1 MIFHSHRFRDILAYE
16 ANRSW
21 YQDRIRDMT
30 CSVLRNKV
38 IGILGYG
45 LIGREVARL
54 CQAFG
59 MKVHASLGRGGKSQ
73 TLSYRTQGT
82 GDPEDSIPERW
93 FQLSEFPKV
102 ASSFE

>member
-1 MIFHSHRFRDILAYE
+1 
-16 ANRSW
+16 
-21 YQDRIRDMT
+21 
-30 CSVLRNKV
+30 
-38 IGILGYG
+38 
-45 LIGREVARL
+45 
-54 CQAFG
+54 

-102 ASSFE
+102 ASSFDFILLGLRPGPTTRHIINSETLKHVKPTALLINPARGDLIDEPALVAALKNKQLG